1 MTHDDENPDDDMIL
15 VSDHMDVSLH
25 VSSEVP
31 VGSVGFVCVGNN
43 YNPTCHSGHLTEPLL
58 SRVLSNLKSHLS
70 PPPKIAP
77 EPSLTHSPL
86 KRNASEIQQGFTQP
100 EAQPR
105 PFDDVFFVSHG
116 PFGIVDLGASQTVI
130 GSDQVPELLSH
141 LPPSV
146 KSRVQKVAC
155 NTIFRFG
162 NSSTVECREALM
174 VPLDR
179 WFVKI
184 CVVQS
189 KTLFLVSNNVFR
201 TLGAQIDTAADV
213 VNFTQIQV
221 KMPLTLAAKK
231 LYLIDFCELV
241 RPASQTPAVKSELI
255 KGQPQETMHV
265 EEESKSVGDEP
276 QPSVINPCSSQPPSD
291 PKKCSTDSN
300 PSFCDHGLQPSCRT
314 IPAGD
319 IPEGQRRVHED
330 VIRPVVKDE
339 NRFRRGQVESEIHR
353 CGDPRPKIHHV
364 VCEEAQGI
372 SETCSSGV
380 PVLQQSVCGGW
391 S

>member
-1 MTHDDENPDDDMIL
+1 MAMTHDDENPDDDMIL

-31 VGSVGFVCVGNN
+31 VESVGFVCVGNN

-70 PPPKIAP
+70 HPRKIAP

-105 PFDDVFFVSHG
+105 PFDDVFFVSH
-116 PFGIVDLGASQTVI
+116 VGASQTVI

-146 KSRVQKVAC
+146 KSRGQKVAI
-155 NTIFRFG
+155 NTIFQFG

-189 KTLFLVSNNVFR
+189 KTPFLVSNNVFR

-221 KMPLTLAAKK
+221 KMPLTLTAKK

-241 RPASQTPAVKSELI
+241 RPASQTP
-255 KGQPQETMHV
+255 
-265 EEESKSVGDEP
+265 
-276 QPSVINPCSSQPPSD
+276 
-291 PKKCSTDSN
+291 
-300 PSFCDHGLQPSCRT
+300 
-314 IPAGD
+314 
-319 IPEGQRRVHED
+319 
-330 VIRPVVKDE
+330 
-339 NRFRRGQVESEIHR
+339 
-353 CGDPRPKIHHV
+353 
-364 VCEEAQGI
+364 
-372 SETCSSGV
+372 
-380 PVLQQSVCGGW
+380 
-391 S
+391 